1 MCGSTT
7 SPATIGCFIALIP
20 QVIFSLI
27 SLIGIVT
34 LFMILIGAFRYI
46 TAAGDEKQL
55 DEARKVLVYAS
66 VGLVV
71 VVFSFFIISLLYQ
84 FTGVTCGFPS
94 VSSSGTITWCQ

>member
-1 MCGSTT
+1 MCGDKNN
-7 SPATIGCFIALIP
+7 PATIAC
-20 QVIFSLI
+20 LI
-27 SLIGIVT
+27 SVLPQIIYSIVSLVGVIT

-71 VVFSFFIISLLYQ
+71 VFFSFFIVSIIYK
-84 FTGVTCGFPS
+84 FTGITCGFPS
-94 VSSSGTITWCQ
+94 VSSGTITWCQ